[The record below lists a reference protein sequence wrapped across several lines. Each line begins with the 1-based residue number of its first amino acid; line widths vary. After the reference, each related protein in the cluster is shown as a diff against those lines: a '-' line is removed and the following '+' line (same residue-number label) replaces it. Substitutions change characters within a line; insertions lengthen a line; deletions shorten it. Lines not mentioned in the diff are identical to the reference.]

1 MQTQF
6 KKTFPL
12 LMTLINVLNHSRWI
26 PPTPWLTINNFFGME
41 LWLEVDNIFVPNIFQ
56 YNTQYNTLYWVL
68 FWLYFLQQILY
79 WLLFIYSFWIEILL
93 LILSIFQKEWDIVLH
108 IVCHLNLVFRY
119 CIGYWLILIF
129 EEDIVL
135 VIVCIS
141 VRVNILCWILFVF

>member
-1 MQTQF
+1 MNPTN
-6 KKTFPL
+6 
-12 LMTLINVLNHSRWI
+12 TLTDHIY
-26 PPTPWLTINNFFGME
+26 FFGME
-41 LWLEVDNIFVPNIFQ
+41 LWLEVDNIVVPNIFQ
-56 YNTQYNTLYWVL
+56 YNTQYNILYWVL

-141 VRVNILCWILFVF
+141 VRVNILCWILFVFQFELKYCMVHCLVYFHWW